1 MDRRK
6 YYSIR
11 AGKSSDVILYDLPT
25 LLGIFLNFYVEFLD
39 KDYFDELYKIPNI
52 EAEIFRAIKKNNL
65 WIIQE
70 KCINYS
76 EEDLFDVIEFLYDY
90 VSKPTDI
97 YLNNFDK
104 KAGQQEFRDRLNQV
118 LSDYKNGYELS
129 DNGGILELPEEGLDS
144 LLAEDL
150 PTHDPDNVEQRVQS
164 AILKFRRYHSS
175 SEDKRDAVRDL
186 ADVLEFLRPQIKD
199 ATLPNDETSLFKI
212 VYSLFNIINNFSIR
226 HHRTDQKQDYDK
238 DVWYNWIFYY
248 HLVTIHAFLKLV
260 KR

>member
-11 AGKSSDVILYDLPT
+11 TGKSSDRVLYDLHT
-25 LLGIFLNFYVEFLD
+25 LLGIFLNFYVDFLD

-70 KCINYS
+70 KYINYS
-76 EEDLFDVIEFLYDY
+76 EEDLFDVIEFLYDH
-90 VSKPTDI
+90 VSKPIDN

-118 LSDYKNGYELS
+118 LSDYKGGYELS
-129 DNGGILELPEEGLDS
+129 EFGEILELPDEGLDS

-150 PTHDPDNVEQRVQS
+150 PIHDPINVEQRVKF

-175 SEDKRDAVRDL
+175 SEDKLDAVRDL
-186 ADVLEFLRPQIKD
+186 VDVLEYLRPQFKGLISS
-199 ATLPNDETSLFKI
+199 NDEND
-212 VYSLFNIINNFSIR
+212 LFNIANNFAIR
-226 HHRTDQKQDYDK
+226 HHNKSQKTDYDK
-238 DVWYNWIFYY
+238 SIWYNWMFYSF
-248 HLVTIHAFLKLV
+248 LATIHTFLKLV